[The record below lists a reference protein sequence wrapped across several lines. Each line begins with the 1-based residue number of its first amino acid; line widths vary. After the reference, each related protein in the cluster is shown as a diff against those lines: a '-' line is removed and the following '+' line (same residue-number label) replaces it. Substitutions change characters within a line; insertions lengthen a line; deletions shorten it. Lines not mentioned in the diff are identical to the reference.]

1 MRLSYMRRIK
11 DMRSWSETVSN
22 LGRERQKRLLEYCQR
37 LLREN
42 FVYNFQRP
50 EMVFQMPD
58 EAQFSTKFARFIN
71 EKNVIPIMAELEHCQ
86 NDIEHNVNPRM
97 VFFDFSLKMIVL
109 LLQ

>member
-1 MRLSYMRRIK
+1 MRNIR
-11 DMRSWSETVSN
+11 DMRAWSETVGN

-42 FVYNFQRP
+42 FIYNFRRP
-50 EMVFQMPD
+50 EMVYQMPD